1 MNTFA
6 RSGAAALT
14 AALAFTLAACGGTT
28 STATST
34 TTAPS
39 TTSAAAATGTM
50 MSEPHDVRWRV
61 GHDVHSRGRR
71 QQ

>member
-28 STATST
+28 STAHHHRTIDHVRR
-34 TTAPS
+34 
-39 TTSAAAATGTM
+39 GR
-50 MSEPHDVRWRV
+50 HRHDDVRTA
-61 GHDVHSRGRR
+61 
-71 QQ
+71 